1 MDQPGKFA
9 MRHAYILVV
18 VVVLMCSN
26 SLLAEPSA
34 QSGMSDKAAIE
45 QLFDRY
51 VQAYSAKDYAKLREQ
66 LQAPF
71 LRFPASVEVLPTI
84 DDVMNYYRTQRDGL
98 DQQNYGRSQF
108 INSRITRLA
117 VARALVNRTYRRY
130 RKDGTVLLE
139 ASAVYLVS
147 KSSGAWKICGIV
159 EQDLADFAKVY

>member
-18 VVVLMCSN
+18 VVVLLCSN

-108 INSRITRLA
+108 INSRIR
-117 VARALVNRTYRRY
+117 
-130 RKDGTVLLE
+130 VLLSLGRLSTE
-139 ASAVYLVS
+139 RIGDIGRMEPFCWRHPLFT
-147 KSSGAWKICGIV
+147 W
-159 EQDLADFAKVY
+159 